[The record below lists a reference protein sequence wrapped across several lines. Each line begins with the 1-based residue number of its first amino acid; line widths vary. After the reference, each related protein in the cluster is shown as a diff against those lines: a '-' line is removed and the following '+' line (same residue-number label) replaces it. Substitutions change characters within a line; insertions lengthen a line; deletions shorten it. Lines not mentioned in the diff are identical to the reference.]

1 MKRKLLPRSS
11 TNISCT
17 LATETQKN
25 LLSVDEYLNSNHSSI
40 CATLREHS
48 AVQPF
53 QFRNVTAAEIETL
66 ADLINKII
74 ASAWV
79 PVNCKLAEICP
90 IFKTKYRPVS
100 ILLLFDK
107 IFKKCLNHQL
117 TEHFSVIFSPF
128 LSA

>member
-90 IFKTKYRPVS
+90 IFKTK
-100 ILLLFDK
+100 
-107 IFKKCLNHQL
+107 
-117 TEHFSVIFSPF
+117 
-128 LSA
+128 